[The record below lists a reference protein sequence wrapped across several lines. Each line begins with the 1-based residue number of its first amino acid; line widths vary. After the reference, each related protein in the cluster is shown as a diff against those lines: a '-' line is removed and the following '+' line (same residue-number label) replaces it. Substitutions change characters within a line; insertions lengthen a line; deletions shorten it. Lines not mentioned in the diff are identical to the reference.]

1 VEAEEIAWL
10 VRYDRVHVP
19 APEGKA
25 SVDVSVSLVFR
36 ASTHQ
41 LIAAFTH
48 PAPVWPKSGWPSA
61 AITERVLYFVDLFPL
76 QSGTL
81 QSSVI
86 DVLRHDWWL
95 HGSPADAGQI
105 TLRPRQFLRKV
116 TVLDA
121 KGNPTPKTIANGWVV
136 EILGKK
142 IGVDPFGGPVCTQVY
157 VYRDGDLEFSGGL
170 EL

>member
-1 VEAEEIAWL
+1 M
-10 VRYDRVHVP
+10 RYDRVHVS

-36 ASTHQ
+36 AATHQ
-41 LIAAFTH
+41 LIAAFTD

-61 AITERVLYFVDLFPL
+61 DITKRVSIFVDLFPL
-76 QSGTL
+76 QSATL

-95 HGSPADAGQI
+95 HGSLADAGQI
-105 TLRPRQFLRKV
+105 TLRPRQFLRKA
-116 TVLDA
+116 TILDA
-121 KGNPTPKTIANGWVV
+121 KGNPKPKAIANGWVV

-142 IGVDPFGGPVCTQVY
+142 IGVNPGGGPVCTQVY

-170 EL
+170 QL